1 MFRSRDISKA
11 AEIEMYKTKVK
22 PAVMFGS
29 ETWAVTEMDRKRLG
43 TWERQIL
50 SRIHGLVVGQGIS
63 RIRTEH
69 ELREIYKDLDIVADT
84 ERRD

>member
-1 MFRSRDISKA
+1 
-11 AEIEMYKTKVK
+11 MYETKMK

-43 TWERQIL
+43 TWKRKIL
-50 SRIHGLVVGQGIS
+50 SRTHGPVVEQGIS
-63 RIRTEH
+63 RIRTEQ
-69 ELREIYKDLDIVADT
+69 ELRNIYKDLDIVADI